1 MNLPSQNL
9 SILSRTY
16 RLLDALQAALVTVAT
31 EVPARRMNLHAMRA
45 NPQGIRLS
53 AFTSHRALN
62 GQLRCKNVTETTKDP
77 CKRIRRGEGRGR
89 LRGEH
94 PQQQH
99 LCRASSQLDPP
110 LHHTTIWPP
119 RILPSPMLTPEGTA
133 SLKKCLPSTPM
144 QAPPPPLWLP
154 PLPIQQVGLGSRCH

>member
-1 MNLPSQNL
+1 MNPPSQNL

-16 RLLDALQAALVTVAT
+16 RLLGALRAAPVMVAT
-31 EVPARRMNLHAMRA
+31 AVPARRMNLHAMRA
-45 NPQGIRLS
+45 NPQGIRLFAS
-53 AFTSHRALN
+53 TSPRALN
-62 GQLRCKNVTETTKDP
+62 GQLRCKNVTVTTKGN
-77 CKRIRRGEGRGR
+77 CKRIKRGEGKGR
-89 LRGEH
+89 LGGEH

-119 RILPSPMLTPEGTA
+119 RTLPSPMLTPEGTA

-144 QAPPPPLWLP
+144 QAPPPPLLLP
-154 PLPIQQVGLGSRCH
+154 PPPIQQVGLGLRCH